1 MTLEAMA
8 VARYR
13 PVHTGFWWRVIIG
26 DGQKTV
32 GRCYT
37 RIEASRLAAALTE
50 AFLDGAFVA
59 REIAQANAALG
70 SER

>member
-1 MTLEAMA
+1 MTLEEMA
-8 VARYR
+8 TARYR
-13 PVHTGFWWRVIIG
+13 PVRAGFWWRVRIG

-37 RIEASRLAAALTE
+37 QIEALRLAAALTE

-59 REIAQANAALG
+59 QADAALG
-70 SER
+70 EQR